1 MENLSLLDFTSLDTG
16 GERFLFGS
24 VVIILCALMGLLLG
38 AVVLRLARKW
48 AEWDRDNGVAAVLAS
63 PKWRKPTLAVTPAL
77 VLLAVLPIARLA
89 EPYHGY
95 ARQALALWVIAG
107 MVAMCIRGVRATSEY
122 FMGQLD
128 LTASD
133 NLRAR
138 TIATQLKIF
147 ERVLIVGLV
156 IMGAAMALMLFDRI
170 QQFGVSILA
179 SAGIIGITLGF
190 AAQRTIANLFAG
202 IQLAITQPI
211 RIDDVVIVENE
222 WGRIEE
228 ITLTYV
234 VVRIWDLRR
243 LVLPVSYFIERPFQ
257 NWTRTSADIL
267 GTVFLY
273 MDYSVP
279 VDAIRM
285 KLQEIVKDAPEW
297 DGKVCGVQVTN
308 TTDKSVEVRALV
320 SAADASRA
328 WDLRCKVR
336 EGLLTFLQATYPQA
350 LPRVRLEMERLS
362 TGHGD
367 DCST

>member
-1 MENLSLLDFTSLDTG
+1 MT
-16 GERFLFGS
+16 
-24 VVIILCALMGLLLG
+24 
-38 AVVLRLARKW
+38 W
-48 AEWDRDNGVAAVLAS
+48 
-63 PKWRKPTLAVTPAL
+63 
-77 VLLAVLPIARLA
+77 
-89 EPYHGY
+89 
-95 ARQALALWVIAG
+95 
-107 MVAMCIRGVRATSEY
+107 
-122 FMGQLD
+122 
-128 LTASD
+128 
-133 NLRAR
+133 
-138 TIATQLKIF
+138 
-147 ERVLIVGLV
+147 
-156 IMGAAMALMLFDRI
+156 
-170 QQFGVSILA
+170 
-179 SAGIIGITLGF
+179 
-190 AAQRTIANLFAG
+190 
-202 IQLAITQPI
+202 
-211 RIDDVVIVENE
+211 
-222 WGRIEE
+222 

>member
-1 MENLSLLDFTSLDTG
+1 MENFSLLDITSLDTG

-24 VVIILCALMGLLLG
+24 AVIVLGALVGLLLG
-38 AVVLRLARKW
+38 AFVLRLARKW

-63 PKWRKPTLAVTPAL
+63 PKWRKPTFAVTPAI
-77 VLLAVLPIARLA
+77 VLLAVLPITRLV

-95 ARQALALWVIAG
+95 ARQALALWVIVG
-107 MVAMCIRGVRATSEY
+107 MAAMCIRGVRAAVEY

-128 LTASD
+128 LAASD

-138 TIATQLKIF
+138 TTTTQLKIF
-147 ERVLIVGLV
+147 ERVLIVV
-156 IMGAAMALMLFDRI
+156 IAILGAAMALMLFERI
-170 QQFGVSILA
+170 RQFGVSILA

-279 VDAIRM
+279 VDAIRI

-308 TTDKSVEVRALV
+308 TTDKSVEVRALI
-320 SAADASRA
+320 SSSDASRA

-336 EGLLTFLQATYPQA
+336 EGLLTFLQTTYPHA
-350 LPRVRLEMERLS
+350 LPRLRLEMESHS
-362 TGHGD
+362 TGHGPG
-367 DCST
+367 CST